1 MNKQKLYILI
11 SSIVGILAALMPW
24 VSVTAFR
31 SVTQTVSGI
40 DGDGKITLVLF
51 AIACAL
57 CFVGNKQEKFSQQFV
72 YGLWAVGGLNILIFL
87 MLFSRAGEAAKS
99 VYGFGSVGLGHG
111 AFLTFLAALA
121 IILFTVEQLQLV
133 DKVDGLIKNKT
144 GQKVAAPTPEE
155 VSVKEVVVVKE
166 SISENEAPVVEK
178 TQVVE
183 QLPENVLEDVTVQ
196 TETNQV
202 VENVEETVE
211 QEQETELAVLENQ
224 DAEELPSENK
234 EV

>member
-24 VSVTAFR
+24 LSVTAFR

-99 VYGFGSVGLGHG
+99 FYGFGSVSLGHG
-111 AFLTFLAALA
+111 AFLTFLAAVA
-121 IILFTVEQLQLV
+121 IILFSVEQLQLV
-133 DKVDGLIKNKT
+133 SKVDSLIKQLTNK
-144 GQKVAAPTPEE
+144 KSAAPSEASVPVVPAQEE
-155 VSVKEVVVVKE
+155 VIKVQEEAVQVQENIAVEV
-166 SISENEAPVVEK
+166 ENAQEEVE
-178 TQVVE
+178 
-183 QLPENVLEDVTVQ
+183 
-196 TETNQV
+196 QV
-202 VENVEETVE
+202 VENSEEVVAQVEET
-211 QEQETELAVLENQ
+211 AVASVENQ
-224 DAEELPSENK
+224 DVEEVVSENN
-234 EV
+234 EA